1 MARFQLVLQD
11 GTMITFGWDAA
22 LGFFLVARRGRR
34 LFLDYDT
41 TTDCYDGLPGLLRA
55 LVASGLFT
63 TAEVEDGLEAL
74 LRVEDI
80 KAIEDPG
87 TRAVAIITQQ
97 LKQAAADAG

>member
-1 MARFQLVLQD
+1 MPRFQLTLPDETVVAH
-11 GTMITFGWDAA
+11 GWDAA

-34 LFLDYDT
+34 LLLDYDAT
-41 TTDCYDGLPGLLRA
+41 APGYDGLPGLLRA
-55 LVASGLFT
+55 LVAPGLFT
-63 TAEVEDGLEAL
+63 TDEVEDGLEAL

-97 LKQAAADAG
+97 FKQAAADAG